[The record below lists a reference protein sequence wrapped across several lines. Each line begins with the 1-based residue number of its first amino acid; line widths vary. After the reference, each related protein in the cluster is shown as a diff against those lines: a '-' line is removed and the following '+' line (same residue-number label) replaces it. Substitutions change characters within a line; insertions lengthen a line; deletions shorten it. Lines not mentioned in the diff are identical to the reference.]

1 MAASDSVVHLGE
13 QGVRLSA
20 GDLEAIVIPS
30 AGMVVAS
37 LRSRG
42 DELLGR
48 ADALAGWV
56 DGGAHD
62 GHPAPASVGE
72 PDRRHQLRGR

>member
-56 DGGAHD
+56 DGAHTM
-62 GHPAPASVGE
+62 GIPLLHPWANRIAGT
-72 PDRRHQLRGR
+72 QLRGR